1 MFYRLV
7 RAVISFALGLFY
19 ILQVTRKTEDL
30 GGPVLYVGNH
40 PNSLLDPA
48 LVFAATDRQV
58 TFLAKE
64 PLFRM
69 PLFGWVLRG
78 LGALPVY
85 RKQDHPGLMEKNE
98 GTLDAAANALIAS
111 KAITLFPEGKSH
123 SDPQLSE
130 IKTGCARIA
139 LKAARGG
146 AAVRIVP
153 IGLTYAQKHRFRSKV
168 QIEVGAPI
176 PVIVPAELAG
186 EREAQWV
193 RALTTQVADGLKAVT
208 LNLEQ
213 WEDLKLIETSE
224 HLYSLRLG
232 EKPRDPERLRR
243 FAKGVELLRREQ
255 PERFEQLRDDVM
267 SFRARLD
274 MVNADPK
281 DLSMQYRRPEV
292 ARFIARNL
300 GSLLFGFPLFAIG
313 CVLFSIPF
321 LLVRYSARVLPL
333 PRDRIATFKFISAL
347 VLTPIWNALL
357 AYLAWRAWGPAGIVL
372 ALVGALP
379 LAFFTRYFLERRR
392 QAIADAI
399 TFLTLGSRVRLK
411 SRLLVEGESLTTE
424 IDKAVSELR
433 PRVVGDSLP
442 PPGVRSA

>member
-7 RAVISFALGLFY
+7 RAVISFALRLFY
-19 ILQVTRKTEDL
+19 ILEVTRQAEELT
-30 GGPVLYVGNH
+30 GAILYVGNH

-48 LVFAATDRQV
+48 LVFVATRRQV
-58 TFLAKE
+58 TFLAKQ
-64 PLFRM
+64 PLFQM
-69 PLFGWVLRG
+69 PLFGAVLRG

-98 GTLDAAANALIAS
+98 GTLDAAASALIAA
-111 KAITLFPEGKSH
+111 KAITIFPEGKSH

-146 AAVRIVP
+146 AQVRIVP

-168 QIEVGAPI
+168 QIEVGTPI
-176 PVIVPAELAG
+176 QVEVPPELTS
-186 EREAQWV
+186 ELEIEWV

-213 WEDLKLIETSE
+213 WEDLKLIETCE
-224 HLYSLRLG
+224 QLYSLRMG
-232 EKPRDPERLRR
+232 DRPHDPERLRR
-243 FAKGVELLRREQ
+243 FAKGVELLRKEQ
-255 PERFEQLRDDVM
+255 PERFELLREDVM

-281 DLSMQYRRPEV
+281 DLSVQYRRPEV
-292 ARFIARNL
+292 ARFVLRNL
-300 GSLLFGFPLFAIG
+300 GGLLFGFPLFALG
-313 CVLFSIPF
+313 CVLFAIPF
-321 LLVRYSARVLPL
+321 LSVRYLARIIPL
-333 PRDRIATFKFISAL
+333 PRDRIATFKFVAAL
-347 VLTPIWNALL
+347 ILTPLWQSLL
-357 AYLAWRAWGPAGIVL
+357 TYLAWRTWGPIAAAIS
-372 ALVGALP
+372 LVGALP

-392 QAIADAI
+392 AAIADAI
-399 TFLTLGSRVRLK
+399 TFFILGSRARLK
-411 SRLLVEGESLTTE
+411 ARLLVEGEELATQIEKT
-424 IDKAVSELR
+424 VSEFR

-442 PPGVRSA
+442 PPGAQSA

>member
-7 RAVISFALGLFY
+7 RAVIGFALRLFY

-69 PLFGWVLRG
+69 PLFGAVLRG

-85 RKQDHPGLMEKNE
+85 RKQDHPGQMAKNE
-98 GTLDAAANALIAS
+98 GTLEAAASALIAG
-111 KAITLFPEGKSH
+111 KAITIFPEGKSH

-139 LKAARGG
+139 LRAARGG
-146 AAVRIVP
+146 APVRIVP

-176 PVIVPAELAG
+176 ELVVPADLAG
-186 EREAQWV
+186 EQEAEWV
-193 RALTTQVADGLKAVT
+193 RALTGQVADGLKAVT

-213 WEDLKLIETSE
+213 WEDLKLIETGE
-224 HLYSLRLG
+224 QLYSLRVG
-232 EKPRDPERLRR
+232 EKTRDPERLRR
-243 FAKGVELLRREQ
+243 FAKGVELLRKEQ
-255 PERFEQLRDDVM
+255 PERFELLRDEVV
-267 SFRARLD
+267 SFRARLE

-292 ARFIARNL
+292 ARFVLRNL
-300 GSLLFGFPLFAIG
+300 SSLLFGFPLFAIG
-313 CVLFSIPF
+313 CVLFAIPF
-321 LLVRYSARVLPL
+321 LTVRYAARLLPL

-347 VLTPIWNALL
+347 ILTPLWQTLL
-357 AYLAWRAWGPAGIVL
+357 AYLAWRAWGPIGAGIAL
-372 ALVGALP
+372 AGALP

-392 QAIADAI
+392 AAIADVV
-399 TFLTLGSRVRLK
+399 TFFVLGSRSRLK
-411 SRLLVEGESLTTE
+411 ARLLVDGEALAAQIEKTVT
-424 IDKAVSELR
+424 ELR

-442 PPGVRSA
+442 PPDVRSA